1 MIPKR
6 AFLTSLV
13 LFFGHLSFGKPLVVA
28 HRGASYDAPENTL
41 PAFKL
46 AWEQGADAIEGDFLL
61 TKDGHIVC
69 IHDRTTKR
77 FCDQDLVVSK
87 STLKQL
93 KALDVGSW
101 KNKKYTDTRIP
112 TMSEVF
118 ATVPEGKKIFV
129 EVKCGVEIIPPLV
142 EEIKKSKLEPEQI
155 ILICFKAE
163 VVKSFKET
171 LTYHKAFWLS
181 GFKKDKKGAWNPS
194 IESVLATIK
203 SCKAD
208 GLDSQHTIPNE
219 FSKAVLDAG
228 FEWHAWTIND
238 VPTAKSMTKRGIYSI
253 TTDRPKLIASGLGK

>member
-6 AFLTSLV
+6 VFLALLV

-77 FCDQDLVVSK
+77 FCDQDLVVAK

-101 KNKKYTDTRIP
+101 KNEKYEGTRIP
-112 TMSEVF
+112 TISEVF
-118 ATVPEGKKIFV
+118 ATIPEGKKIFV
-129 EVKCGVEIIPPLV
+129 EVKCGVEIIPPLAKV
-142 EEIKKSKLEPEQI
+142 IKESNLGCEQI

-163 VVKSFKET
+163 VVKSFKEN
-171 LTYHKAFWLS
+171 LPDHKAFWLS
-181 GFKKDKKGAWNPS
+181 GFKKRQ
-194 IESVLATIK
+194 ER
-203 SCKAD
+203 
-208 GLDSQHTIPNE
+208 
-219 FSKAVLDAG
+219 
-228 FEWHAWTIND
+228 
-238 VPTAKSMTKRGIYSI
+238 SME
-253 TTDRPKLIASGLGK
+253 PFH